1 MQKTYLL
8 HTSIIIRI
16 MTWLYV
22 RQNYVSSIQLSQ
34 LQETALYS
42 LYFFLKW
49 NTWNESDTR
58 SLDGIGQ
65 NSVREPTNN
74 LTGTCN
80 SGTGFKY
87 ILWHPLM
94 EWDGYSQAVL
104 HNVYT
109 HTHTLLHTKWKA
121 CFTDLNVKIQLSKK
135 TFFVIFIIVF
145 WAWKEAPRKWAFNL
159 PVQNKQTEWAIQ
171 LKFSTSTV
179 FHLSWFTK
187 SLLPRCLRLHEML

>member
-49 NTWNESDTR
+49 NTWNESDIR

-109 HTHTLLHTKWKA
+109 HTHTHFPILSGKLVLLIWMLKFN
-121 CFTDLNVKIQLSKK
+121 C
-135 TFFVIFIIVF
+135 
-145 WAWKEAPRKWAFNL
+145 PRKLFLWFLSLCFELERKLLGNEDL
-159 PVQNKQTEWAIQ
+159 TYLFRTSRQNE
-171 LKFSTSTV
+171 LYN
-179 FHLSWFTK
+179 
-187 SLLPRCLRLHEML
+187 

>member
-49 NTWNESDTR
+49 NTWNESDIR

-104 HNVYT
+104 HSVYT
-109 HTHTLLHTKWKA
+109 HTLPHTKWKA

-145 WAWKEAPRKWAFNL
+145 WAWKEAPRKWGFNL

-171 LKFSTSTV
+171 LKVSTSTV
-179 FHLSWFTK
+179 FHLTWFTK

>member
-109 HTHTLLHTKWKA
+109 HTHTLLHTNWKA

-135 TFFVIFIIVF
+135 TFLWFLSLCF
-145 WAWKEAPRKWAFNL
+145 ELERKLLENEDLTYLFRTSR
-159 PVQNKQTEWAIQ
+159 QNE
-171 LKFSTSTV
+171 LYN
-179 FHLSWFTK
+179 
-187 SLLPRCLRLHEML
+187 

>member
-49 NTWNESDTR
+49 NTWNESDIR

-135 TFFVIFIIVF
+135 TFFYDFYHCV
-145 WAWKEAPRKWAFNL
+145 L
-159 PVQNKQTEWAIQ
+159 S
-171 LKFSTSTV
+171 LKGSS
-179 FHLSWFTK
+179 
-187 SLLPRCLRLHEML
+187 